1 MFELSDKVA
10 LITGASGG
18 IGMSIVKKMKQ
29 CGAKLII
36 SGTRQNVLNDLASEL
51 GNDVKTII
59 TDLNNKDDVLN
70 LAKEAEASFG
80 HIDILI
86 NNAGITADNLFLR
99 MKDDEWDQVINVN
112 LSAPMRL
119 TRQVIKGMLKRRYGR
134 VIFISSV
141 VGYSGNAGQSN
152 YAASKSAL
160 VGFTKSIALEVASR
174 GITCNLIAPG
184 FISTPMTDKLSDDQK
199 KNIIENI
206 PVNRLGKVDDISN
219 GCVYLASDEA
229 GFITGTTLHINGG
242 MSMI

>member
-51 GNDVKTII
+51 GDDVKTII

-160 VGFTKSIALEVASR
+160 IGFTKSIALEVASR

-199 KNIIENI
+199 RNIVENI
-206 PVNRLGKVDDISN
+206 PINRLGKVDDISN

>member
-51 GNDVKTII
+51 GNNVKTII

-199 KNIIENI
+199 KNIVENI

>member
-1 MFELSDKVA
+1 MFNLTGKVA
-10 LITGASGG
+10 LITGATGG
-18 IGMSIVKKMKQ
+18 IGMSIAKKMKLS
-29 CGAKLII
+29 GAKLIL
-36 SGTRQNVLNDLASEL
+36 SGTKQNVLSDLASEL
-51 GNDVKTII
+51 GDDIKTIV
-59 TDLNNKDDVLN
+59 TDLNCKDAILN
-70 LAKEAEASFG
+70 LAQQAEDSFG
-80 HIDILI
+80 QIDILV

-99 MKDDEWDQVINVN
+99 MKDEEWDKVININ

-199 KNIIENI
+199 KNIVENI

>member
-1 MFELSDKVA
+1 MFNLTGKVA
-10 LITGASGG
+10 LITGATGG
-18 IGMSIVKKMKQ
+18 IGMSIAKKMKLSA
-29 CGAKLII
+29 AKLIL
-36 SGTRQNVLNDLASEL
+36 SGTKQNVLSDLASEL
-51 GNDVKTII
+51 GDDIKTIV
-59 TDLNNKDDVLN
+59 TDLNCKDAILN
-70 LAKEAEASFG
+70 LAQQAEDSFG
-80 HIDILI
+80 QIDILV

-99 MKDDEWDQVINVN
+99 MKDVEWDQVINVN

-199 KNIIENI
+199 KNIVENI

>member
-70 LAKEAEASFG
+70 LAKKAEASFG

-141 VGYSGNAGQSN
+141 VGYSGNAGQCN

-160 VGFTKSIALEVASR
+160 IGFTKSIALEVASR

-199 KNIIENI
+199 KNIVENI